1 METKKKGYKEVFTT
15 PEGYF
20 ERLAKDISAATVENS
35 TVAPKRRIVIGKWY
49 RIAGYAA
56 ALAIMFATGIG
67 LSINKSAD
75 KHATQQIAAT
85 AEEQTVEGDY
95 IDNILNSYTIDDYT
109 FYCYLTNSD
118 FE

>member
-49 RIAGYAA
+49 RVAGYAA

-67 LSINKSAD
+67 LSINKSAG
-75 KHATQQIAAT
+75 KHAAQQIAAT
-85 AEEQTVEGDY
+85 AEEQSAESDY

>member
-35 TVAPKRRIVIGKWY
+35 TVAPKRRIIIGKWY
-49 RIAGYAA
+49 RVAGYAA

-85 AEEQTVEGDY
+85 AEEQSAESDY
-95 IDNILNSYTIDDYT
+95 IDNVLNSYTIDDYT
-109 FYCYLTNSD
+109 FYCYLTDID